1 MRDYFEVENDRQ
13 STQNLFRENILQK
26 QMKKENELEI
36 YNFVLNVKVIL
47 GEDTEQKIP
56 DPENQ

>member
-1 MRDYFEVENDRQ
+1 LRDYFEVENDRQ